1 MRTLSYRILNIAAIV
16 TLTFISA
23 CSTRTQVSAT
33 GSTPPHY
40 THVYLTVNQVW
51 LNGSATAQPND
62 GGWSK
67 FTLTDPVTVDLVNT
81 SNGTL
86 TRLIG
91 GLRLVPGNYSQI
103 RLIPADTRA
112 TLTTSAKNL
121 GASYNNEV
129 DYVDTSVS
137 STGTSHSVPLEIP
150 DSEQGI
156 AAVGSLKVTLGG
168 GAVPVASSA
177 TSSTPSL
184 SAGTSGIGL
193 GSNRTTD
200 VYFTVNFNAA
210 TDIALFTYGSQ
221 PAAILNSHA
230 QAFDLA
236 KSGGISGTLT
246 LTNLSNITH
255 ASTRLNISA
264 SAETLSADG
273 TRHVVVLT
281 APVHSDG
288 TFLLYPLPA
297 RDSTSNPTRYD
308 VVIHGSGIQTIIVR
322 GVEVKRS
329 SFSSSSS
336 SSTNAT
342 TVGTA
347 SVSIGTLI
355 PQPAA
360 SYSVNITPTTL
371 PAGSVVSL
379 HQTLPGTDEVPYIIE
394 HSVID
399 PFNGNFAVNLVAS
412 ASNVQMTTYAA
423 GGQALTLTS
432 ATPVEGT
439 GSYSVAASATGYN
452 DGPLNVSIAPPTNGN
467 SVMVSPAALTVT
479 SGASPVTATAQ
490 ITQTSAGTYNR
501 GQLIASRDGTIFA
514 TVSLDAALA
523 SATGGNVTVNL
534 PGGSSSAAYS
544 AGLYDSTVRVW
555 NSVDPAGTVHIQS
568 FPASIDARNGS
579 VSNVS
584 IAIN

>member
-1 MRTLSYRILNIAAIV
+1 MRTFSYRILSLAAVI
-16 TLTFISA
+16 TLTLLSA

-33 GSTPPHY
+33 GSTPPQY
-40 THVYLTVNQVW
+40 THVYLTVNEVW
-51 LNGSATAQPND
+51 LNGSATAQADD

-67 FTLTDPVTVDLVNT
+67 FTLSTPITIDLVNT

-103 RLIPADTRA
+103 RLIPADTHA
-112 TLTTSAKNL
+112 TLATSAKNL
-121 GASYNNEV
+121 GANYNNQV
-129 DYVDTSVS
+129 DYLDTSVNRN
-137 STGTSHSVPLEIP
+137 GTSYSVPLEIP

-156 AAVGSLKVTLGG
+156 AAIGSLKVSIGG
-168 GAVPVASSA
+168 GGVLPIGSTNGTQSTSANA
-177 TSSTPSL
+177 TS
-184 SAGTSGIGL
+184 GL
-193 GSNRTTD
+193 GLNGNRTTD
-200 VYFTVNFNAA
+200 VNFAVSFNAA

-236 KSGGISGTLT
+236 KCGGISGTLT

-264 SAETLSADG
+264 TAETLSTDG
-273 TRHVVVLT
+273 SRHVVVLT

-297 RDSTSNPTRYD
+297 RDSKSNPTRYD

-322 GVEVKRS
+322 GVEVARS
-329 SFSSSSS
+329 SLSSSSS
-336 SSTNAT
+336 SSTSAV

-360 SYSVNITPTTL
+360 SYPVNITPSAL
-371 PAGSVVSL
+371 PAGSVISL
-379 HQTLPGTDEVPYIIE
+379 YQTLPGTDEVPYVVE
-394 HSVID
+394 HNVID
-399 PFNGNFAVNLVAS
+399 PFNGNLVVNLVPS
-412 ASNVQMTTYAA
+412 AANVQMTTYAA

-452 DGPLNVSIAPPTNGN
+452 DGSLSNSIAPPSNGTT
-467 SVMVSPAALTVT
+467 VLASPASITVT
-479 SGASPVTATAQ
+479 TGASLDTATIH

-501 GQLIASRDGTIFA
+501 GQLVVSRDGSIFA
-514 TVSLDAALA
+514 TTSLDAPLSA
-523 SATGGNVTVNL
+523 SAGGNVTVSM
-534 PGGSSSAAYS
+534 PGGTSTTSYS
-544 AGLYDSTVRVW
+544 TGLYDATVRVW
-555 NSVDPAGTVHIQS
+555 NSVDPAGTLHFQS
-568 FPASIDARNGS
+568 FPASIDVRNGS
-579 VSNVS
+579 ASNVP